1 MNSNAYSHAPGN
13 NIISITSRVCIPII
27 KITKSPVDIKYINT
41 PKTNSATTITM
52 QSSLYIQYT
61 SLNYNNLKLFIIFVL

>member
-1 MNSNAYSHAPGN
+1 MNLGINT
-13 NIISITSRVCIPII
+13 ISIASKVCIPII

-52 QSSLYIQYT
+52 QSSLDI
-61 SLNYNNLKLFIIFVL
+61 